1 MSKVTKKGDKGF
13 ETPRPFRLS
22 HQILCITGVNF
33 QRKSIIGYVE
43 LHLIPSKPNLN
54 KIKLN
59 SKQCRI
65 YRVCINDIWEASFLY
80 NDPTL
85 AICQSDAKQRN
96 LNFFS
101 TCHSAAVSS
110 VDADSGNGELTIRI
124 PQEAMHLVQ
133 DMKPLRVSIEF
144 SLETPQGGIQFV
156 VPELDGTMAERS
168 AHMFTYGYEN
178 SARLWFPCIDSYSE
192 PCTWKLEFTVDASM
206 TAVSCGDL
214 IETVY
219 TPDMRKK
226 TFHYVLN
233 IPTAAP
239 NIALAVG
246 PFEIFVDPYMNEVT
260 HFCLP
265 QLLPVLKHSTDRLHQ
280 AFEFYEEVLGTRY
293 PYSCYKQVF
302 IDCAYIE
309 AAAYA
314 SMTIFSTNILHSSHV
329 IDQTFTSRRLMAHA
343 VAQQFFGSYICMQSW
358 PDAWLIKGIAEYLN
372 GLYIKKKFGNN
383 EYRHM
388 ISKILKRVCN
398 AEEEY
403 GGLILYP
410 NASGNKTESTS
421 SNGGKLHFPR
431 KHSHTTSWKYA
442 KMIRLKAHIV
452 IRLIALNIGQH
463 LLLQALNKL
472 LSLASAAAQQKFQS
486 NSWSNMLLSTSGF
499 LKSVATVSGKD
510 LKTLLDQWVYQGG
523 CVRFHGNFI
532 FNRKRNIV
540 ELELKQDLSSSGVM
554 KYVGPLQVTIQ
565 ELDGSFNHNVQI
577 EENNTKHEMTCHSKS
592 RRHKKKKIP
601 LANGEEVDMDLSA
614 MDADSPVLWIRIDP
628 EMTTIRRVTF
638 EQPDYQWQYQLKYER
653 DVVAQCEAIIALEN
667 FPSLATRTVLSD
679 ILEYEQCFYKVRMQ
693 AAHCLAKV
701 ANEMSA
707 TWTGHTAMMAMF
719 RKMFGSYSCPN
730 IVRRNNF
737 SNLQGYFIQK
747 TLPIEMSK
755 IRNAILVCPKE
766 VVHFVSDLIKYNDN
780 RKNKFSDNYYRASL
794 IEALANTVTPSTS
807 LDKTVDSLSSE
818 NKLIIEEITRFL
830 NLEKLL
836 PCYRYVITVGCLKA
850 IRVLQK
856 NGWIPNEPGVFQ
868 SYAEHGHF
876 VDIRLAALE
885 ILADCVKVE
894 ANEELLSWLLDIVEK
909 DPVPYIRHAV
919 LKMLTKNP
927 PFSKKD
933 ESPLSNEA
941 LVERLWSLMN
951 SGTSHDARLRCDAVD
966 LYSALWGRTRPA
978 CLPIPELG
986 MVLNLKEKKAVL
998 NPSLVPEPSNSAG
1011 SPKPILVDR
1020 QNEEADLLGEPSFDK
1035 KRKAE
1040 GPGEPSADKK
1050 KKMDSPLTS
1059 HDAEEGQHSDDSQ
1072 FKLKITLGRNSQD
1085 DEGEDK
1091 KKEDTED
1098 AEVAMASSKGDK
1110 MDVSESFDTS
1120 LEERPSTPGT
1130 NIKDSDL
1137 SRPATPTVEVG
1148 LSSRS
1153 TTPSPTP
1160 LQSKLSSL
1168 GEPSKTA
1175 SPYHRPGLDSKS
1187 LSSGHYSRPG
1197 LDGKSRSSSPY
1208 HRAGFESKPQTL
1220 ETKARDSGSHH
1231 HKPSSQHS
1239 SHFKHRDSP
1248 SGSSSSSIPRKDKK
1262 DTHPHKRTETDDSKL
1277 HKIKKKK
1284 KKNKHKHKHK
1294 HGKHEKHDRP
1304 SSGGSSRPSSSGG
1317 SSRPHGSSGG
1327 SSKHG
1332 SGGGGFSRPSS
1343 GSGGSNRPSSSGG
1356 SSRPGS
1362 GGPSGF
1368 QMSFL
1373 SGLSGSY
1380 HGPK

>member
-1 MSKVTKKGDKGF
+1 MSKSAKKGDKGF

-22 HQILCITGVNF
+22 HEILCITGVNF

-43 LHLIPSKPNLN
+43 LHLIPTKSNLN

-85 AICQSDAKQRN
+85 AVCQSDAKQRN

-124 PQEAMHLVQ
+124 PQEAMHIVQ
-133 DMKPLRVSIEF
+133 ELKTLRVSIEF
-144 SLETPQGGIQFV
+144 SLETPHGGIQFV
-156 VPELDGTMAERS
+156 VPELDGTMSEKS

-192 PCTWKLEFTVDASM
+192 PCTWKLEFTVDATM

-239 NIALAVG
+239 NIGLAVG
-246 PFEIFVDPYMNEVT
+246 PFEIFVDPFMNEVT

-265 QLLPVLKHSTDRLHQ
+265 QLLPVLKHSADRLHQ

-302 IDCAYIE
+302 VDQAYVE
-309 AAAYA
+309 SAAYA
-314 SMTIFSTNILHSSHV
+314 SMTIFNTNILHSSQI
-329 IDQTFTSRRLMAHA
+329 IDQTFKSRCLMAHA
-343 VAQQFFGSYICMQSW
+343 VAEQFFGCYISMQSW
-358 PDAWLIKGIAEYLN
+358 PDAWLIYGIAEYLN
-372 GLYIKKKFGNN
+372 GLYTRKTFGNN
-383 EYRHM
+383 EYRHR
-388 ISKILKRVCN
+388 ISKILERVC
-398 AEEEY
+398 EY
-403 GGLILYP
+403 EKECGGLILFHNTTTP
-410 NASGNKTESTS
+410 GNKSDTTTS
-421 SNGGKLHFPR
+421 SSGRLHFPR

-442 KMIRLKAHIV
+442 KMIRLKAHVV

-472 LSLASAAAQQKFQS
+472 LSLASAASQQKYQS

-510 LKTLLDQWVYQGG
+510 LKTLMEQWVYQGG
-523 CVRFHGNFI
+523 CVRFHGNFV

-540 ELELKQDLSSSGVM
+540 ELELKQDLTSSGVM

-628 EMTTIRRVTF
+628 ELTTIRHVTF
-638 EQPDYQWQYQLKYER
+638 EQPDYQWQYQLRFER
-653 DVVAQCEAIIALEN
+653 DIIAQCEAISALELFPGPATRIALSDVLEN
-667 FPSLATRTVLSD
+667 EA
-679 ILEYEQCFYKVRMQ
+679 CFYKVRMQ
-693 AAHCLAKV
+693 AAHCLSAV

-707 TWTGHTAMMAMF
+707 SWTGHTAIMSMF
-719 RKMFGSYSCPN
+719 SKMFGSHSCPN

-737 SNLQGYFIQK
+737 ANLQTYFIQK
-747 TLPIEMSK
+747 TLPIAMCK

-766 VVHFVSDLIKYNDN
+766 VVSFVSDLLKYNDN
-780 RKNKFSDNYYRASL
+780 RKNKFSDNYYRAAL
-794 IEALANTVTPSTS
+794 IEALANTVTPSIS
-807 LDKTVDSLSSE
+807 LDKNAENLSPE
-818 NKLIIEEITRFL
+818 TKLILEEITRFL

-836 PCYRYVITVGCLKA
+836 PCYGHIVTVSCLRA

-856 NGWIPNEPGVFQ
+856 NGWIPNEPALFQ
-868 SYAEHGHF
+868 SYAQYGHF
-876 VDIRLAALE
+876 IEIRLVALE
-885 ILADCVKVE
+885 ILVDCVKVE
-894 ANEELLSWLLDIVEK
+894 SNEELLSWLLDIVES
-909 DPVPYIRHAV
+909 DPVPYIRHGV
-919 LKMLTKNP
+919 LEMLTINP
-927 PFSKKD
+927 PFTKKD
-933 ESPLSNEA
+933 ESLLSNEA

-966 LYSALWGRTRPA
+966 LYFALWGRTRPA

-998 NPSLVPEPSNSAG
+998 NPSLVPDEPTSESHSQESLSEAARETEVEPS
-1011 SPKPILVDR
+1011 IDR
-1020 QNEEADLLGEPSFDK
+1020 

-1040 GPGEPSADKK
+1040 
-1050 KKMDSPLTS
+1050 SPLPS
-1059 HDAEEGQHSDDSQ
+1059 PAVRVKGDGDDGDIDRVPSEENK
-1072 FKLKITLGRNSQD
+1072 FKFKIMLGGKSV
-1085 DEGEDK
+1085 DEGNKKTDDNLKESEKEIAMETKETGKIDIED
-1091 KKEDTED
+1091 
-1098 AEVAMASSKGDK
+1098 V
-1110 MDVSESFDTS
+1110 FDSS
-1120 LEERPSTPGT
+1120 LEERPSTPGINT
-1130 NIKDSDL
+1130 KDRPSTPGLNIKEKTS
-1137 SRPATPTVEVG
+1137 TPGINVKEKP
-1148 LSSRS
+1148 S
-1153 TTPSPTP
+1153 T
-1160 LQSKLSSL
+1160 
-1168 GEPSKTA
+1168 
-1175 SPYHRPGLDSKS
+1175 PGLNIQ
-1187 LSSGHYSRPG
+1187 
-1197 LDGKSRSSSPY
+1197 
-1208 HRAGFESKPQTL
+1208 ESKMDIL
-1220 ETKARDSGSHH
+1220 
-1231 HKPSSQHS
+1231 KPSTSTIEETLS
-1239 SHFKHRDSP
+1239 
-1248 SGSSSSSIPRKDKK
+1248 SGSSSSSPISTPVHTPIPIRRASPQTHGNHGNTSRDESPFHPSSILKHSSHHHHHSHHRPGTSPRERDITMRTHSPSTSRKERRDDKEHRKDS
-1262 DTHPHKRTETDDSKL
+1262 DGSKL

-1294 HGKHEKHDRP
+1294 HERHDKHDKHDRHDKHDKHNRP
-1304 SSGGSSRPSSSGG
+1304 SGLSGGSFHRPFSGGSSSMSH
-1317 SSRPHGSSGG
+1317 HG
-1327 SSKHG
+1327 H
-1332 SGGGGFSRPSS
+1332 
-1343 GSGGSNRPSSSGG
+1343 
-1356 SSRPGS
+1356 
-1362 GGPSGF
+1362 
-1368 QMSFL
+1368 
-1373 SGLSGSY
+1373 
-1380 HGPK
+1380 